1 MSRPSLNLAEAG
13 VPSLS
18 KSIPA
23 VLSLGRK
30 IPIRSRELCGGR
42 KK

>member
-1 MSRPSLNLAEAG
+1 MSRPPLNLAEAG
-13 VPSLS
+13 VPNLS
-18 KSIPA
+18 KSSLA

-30 IPIRSRELCGGR
+30 ISIRSRELCGGR